1 MFHSVEGSTSH
12 MTFWLK
18 GFSLLVVFEKGFV
31 EDKKFG
37 MQHVVALFD
46 ADFSRGGIWFVK
58 FTGFDCLVLPLL

>member
-1 MFHSVEGSTSH
+1 MFHSVEGSASH

-46 ADFSRGGIWFVK
+46 ADLLARWN
-58 FTGFDCLVLPLL
+58 LVCEIHGL